1 MRKLASAVLIFVLV
15 AVIVVAQRGSRGG
28 YGGRGF
34 RRGYYEDYRTPREIT
49 QHGHETPPRTNGAG
63 FEKDVFT
70 FVRVK
75 RARPLQLRRGPW
87 GPQPR
92 HRPAT
97 LFFPF
102 RNYLPRGRH
111 PRGF

>member
-49 QHGHETPPRTNGAG
+49 QHGHETPTWTNGPG

-75 RARPLQLRRGPW
+75 RARGSYSYGGALGTETP
-87 GPQPR
+87 
-92 HRPAT
+92 
-97 LFFPF
+97 
-102 RNYLPRGRH
+102 GRH
-111 PRGF
+111 LDPSYSFQPLTPVAG